1 MCSILNLLFVV
12 NPKICLGQTPFHYAV
27 SVHYSRFGR
36 VIFLAC
42 AVFGIYPFQ
51 NVLFLE
57 CDIFGMCPSLNLLL
71 VMNPKIY
78 LGRTMLPLHYSLF
91 GVCSFWHLQFL
102 ERAVAGMCPFWNVLF
117 LECDVFGICPF
128 WNVPYLTDLVTD
140 L

>member
-1 MCSILNLLFVV
+1 M
-12 NPKICLGQTPFHYAV
+12 
-27 SVHYSRFGR
+27 
-36 VIFLAC
+36 
-42 AVFGIYPFQ
+42 
-51 NVLFLE
+51 FLE
-57 CDIFGMCPSLNLLL
+57 FALFGMCPSLNLLL